1 VVDGAAGARW
11 IAAFK
16 GFIED
21 PMTMLM

>member
-1 VVDGAAGARW
+1 VDGAAGARW